1 MTTTVYILR
10 LAGGNWYVGKTD
22 NFQKRMEEH
31 VRGGGSA
38 WTSMHK
44 VVKVEKVV
52 EGASPFDEDRYV
64 KEYMAKYGIDKVRG
78 GSYVSERL
86 DHVSVA
92 ALEREL
98 RGASDCCMRCG
109 RNNHFVKDCY
119 AKTHVSG
126 KSMAHPPT
134 KSFQHRR
141 RYADEDGDD
150 SDDDDSDDYD
160 DDDDDCDDDDYY
172 SD

>member
-52 EGASPFDEDRYV
+52 EGASLNAF
-64 KEYMAKYGIDKVRG
+64 MG
-78 GSYVSERL
+78 
-86 DHVSVA
+86 
-92 ALEREL
+92 
-98 RGASDCCMRCG
+98 
-109 RNNHFVKDCY
+109 
-119 AKTHVSG
+119 
-126 KSMAHPPT
+126 
-134 KSFQHRR
+134 
-141 RYADEDGDD
+141 
-150 SDDDDSDDYD
+150 
-160 DDDDDCDDDDYY
+160 
-172 SD
+172 